1 MNMLNII
8 LAYKNTC
15 FWLFVP
21 IIIFNIVFFRKLPS
35 FYLRNIS
42 HPIVILET
50 ISRIITI
57 ALSLIMAITLEN
69 KIGKTGLVMYIF
81 CTIIYFLSYFVAIYF
96 SNTLFGKNIIVILA
110 PYWTSVLFLIGIG
123 LLGNRLFVNIP
134 YHFTIYIILSII
146 FSAIHTYH
154 GYLCYTQK

>member
-1 MNMLNII
+1 VRIPVFGFALNGGMRIYTPPAKARLYAEGAMGLVFFTRNYPENGTIMNMLNII

-15 FWLFVP
+15 FWF
-21 IIIFNIVFFRKLPS
+21 
-35 FYLRNIS
+35 
-42 HPIVILET
+42 
-50 ISRIITI
+50 
-57 ALSLIMAITLEN
+57 
-69 KIGKTGLVMYIF
+69 
-81 CTIIYFLSYFVAIYF
+81 FVAIYF